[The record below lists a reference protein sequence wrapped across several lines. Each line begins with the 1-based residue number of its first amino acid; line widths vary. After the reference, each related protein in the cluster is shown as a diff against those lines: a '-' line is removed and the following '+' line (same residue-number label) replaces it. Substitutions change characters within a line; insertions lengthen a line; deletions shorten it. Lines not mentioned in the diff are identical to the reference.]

1 MIKSEPAAQ
10 ATGLTQFAT
19 SLCLKSGLMLLAIG
33 LLVSNLARAAEPTT
47 KLDASSTSTSTLK
60 TSSAMLEPL
69 SKRFANLGQGGASS
83 TEVPDFQRH
92 IGPLLGHLGCNGRA
106 CHGSF
111 QGRGGF
117 QLSLFGYDFKTDY
130 AALLS
135 LDTGRV
141 DTTDVDQSLI
151 LAKPTD
157 ADLHEGGKRMDVG
170 SWQHQVLR
178 HWIAAGAPFTGK
190 LQTLD
195 RLEVTP
201 NEILFAPGAE
211 QVLLKAIAHWADG
224 THEDV
229 TELCRFATNDD
240 AIAAID
246 AHGVVK
252 SAGAGDTHLVV
263 CYDKAVVPV
272 SVLRPNALDRSGIV
286 APRQSTLP
294 IDQLVLQKLDKLR
307 IIPSESCDD
316 FDFIRRASLDVT
328 GILPSSERVTQFVA
342 DKSTDKRAVLIDELL
357 AEPGYAAW
365 WATRFSDWT
374 GNNEEQLN
382 NFYPVRGTASQ
393 SWFAWLEKRLADNVA
408 YDDIIEGIVV
418 AETRLPGESY
428 VDYCKSMSEA
438 CRTND
443 DAAFAARP
451 GLPQYWGRN
460 NFRMPEERAIG
471 FAYTFLGIRIQ
482 CAQCHKHPFDQW
494 SKDDFDKFAVLFSS
508 VQANGNNV
516 SPDAREDRDKMLA
529 AITGGKDVVGGELRK
544 LIYVAAGKEGVVVP
558 FPELVV
564 REGVRERLSK
574 EDKLKAKDKNAKKQN
589 AKPPIVAGHILG
601 ELETI
606 TLQDDPRDSLMSWL
620 RQPNNP
626 YFAKA
631 IVNRVWS
638 NYFGIGIVNPTDD
651 MNLGNPPSNGPL
663 LDYLADEFVQSG
675 YNLKSLHRMILNSD
689 TYQRR
694 SQPNVTNAADQRNF
708 SRHVPRR
715 LPAEVI
721 RDSVYLAT
729 ANDTD
734 ANEARQTLA
743 KLAISGR
750 ISGNGKKDGRDFAL
764 QVFGQ
769 SVRESNCDCDRSDQ
783 ANLLQSIYL
792 QNDIDMHRSLN
803 DSNGWV
809 SKTSMALTGQPLRT
823 VVGDQ
828 SQDNGKDPG
837 GKTKSAESIREQLS
851 RRIEMFHSMPAKKQL
866 QVRPKLEKELTQAN
880 TRLEKM
886 GLEKVSLNTLVNGPS
901 DKTVDETKPRLNETT
916 GVEKSKQVDAFKQ
929 WATSAY
935 LRVLNRTPDNDE
947 LQTAVA
953 YINESSSPGEGLES
967 LMWTLLNTKEF
978 ILSH

>member
-1 MIKSEPAAQ
+1 MTKSEPKAL
-10 ATGLTQFAT
+10 ATCLTQLAA
-19 SLCLKSGLMLLAIG
+19 SLCLQRGLMLFAIC
-33 LLVSNLARAAEPTT
+33 LLVSKFSWTAEPATT
-47 KLDASSTSTSTLK
+47 TDASSIGSKANSET
-60 TSSAMLEPL
+60 LEPL
-69 SKRFANLGQGGASS
+69 AKRFANLGHGGASS
-83 TEVPDFQRH
+83 AEVPDFQRH
-92 IGPLLGHLGCNGRA
+92 IGPLLRHLGCNGRA

-117 QLSLFGYDFKTDY
+117 QLSLFGYDFKADY

-135 LDTGRV
+135 QGTGRV
-141 DTTDVDQSLI
+141 NTTDVDQSLI

-157 ADLHEGGKRMDVG
+157 ADMHEGGKRMDVG
-170 SWQHQVLR
+170 AWQHQVLR
-178 HWIAAGAPFTGK
+178 HWIAAGAPFTGQ
-190 LQTLD
+190 LQTLA
-195 RLEVTP
+195 RLDVTP
-201 NEILFAPGAE
+201 NEILFGPDVE
-211 QVLLKAIAHWADG
+211 QVELKAVAHWADG

-229 TELCRFATNDD
+229 TELCRFTTNDES
-240 AIAAID
+240 IAAID

-263 CYDKAVVPV
+263 SYDKAVVPV
-272 SVLRPNALDRSGIV
+272 AVFRPIDFDRSGI
-286 APRQSTLP
+286 AGPRQSTFP
-294 IDQLVLQKLDKLR
+294 IDQLVLRKLDKLR
-307 IIPSESCDD
+307 IVPSEICNDY
-316 FDFIRRASLDVT
+316 DFIRRASLDVT
-328 GILPSSERVTQFVA
+328 GILPSPERVQQFVA
-342 DKSTDKRAVLIDELL
+342 DKSPNKRAALIDDLL

-365 WATRFSDWT
+365 WATRLSDWT

-382 NFYPVRGTASQ
+382 NFYPVRGAASQ

-428 VDYCKSMSEA
+428 VEYCTSMSEA
-438 CRTND
+438 CRTSD
-443 DAAFAARP
+443 DKAFAARP

-516 SPDAREDRDKMLA
+516 GPDAREDRDKMLA

-544 LIYVAAGKEGVVVP
+544 LIYVAAEKEGVVVP

-589 AKPPIVAGHILG
+589 QNQKPPIAAGHILG

-663 LDYLADEFVQSG
+663 LDYLVHEFIQSG
-675 YNLKSLHRMILNSD
+675 YDLKSLHRQILNSD
-689 TYQRR
+689 TYQRS
-694 SQPNVTNAADQRNF
+694 SQSNIINAADQRNF

-729 ANDTD
+729 ANDVD
-734 ANEARQTLA
+734 ANDARQTLS
-743 KLAISGR
+743 KLAISGQ
-750 ISGNGKKDGRDFAL
+750 IGGNGKKDGRDFAL

-769 SVRESNCDCDRSDQ
+769 SSRESNCDCDRSDQ

-792 QNDIDMHRSLN
+792 QNDVDMHRSLN
-803 DSNGWV
+803 QGDGWV
-809 SKTSMALTGQPLRT
+809 STTSMALTGQPLRT
-823 VVGDQ
+823 VANDQ
-828 SQDNGKDPG
+828 GKDKG
-837 GKTKSAESIREQLS
+837 GKMKSAEFIREQLS
-851 RRIEMFHSMPAKKQL
+851 RRVEMFQSMPPQKQL
-866 QVRPKLEKELTQAN
+866 QVRLKLEKEMRQAN
-880 TRLEKM
+880 ERLEKM
-886 GLEKVSLNTLVNGPS
+886 GLEKVSIETLTKAPPDKSVN
-901 DKTVDETKPRLNETT
+901 ETKPVPTETT
-916 GVEKSKQVDAFKQ
+916 GVEKSKQIDVFNQ

-935 LRVLNRTPDNDE
+935 LRVLSRLPDNGE

-953 YINESSSPGEGLES
+953 YINESRNPGEGLKS
-967 LMWTLLNTKEF
+967 LVWTLLNTKEF